1 MRPAKG
7 RFPCT
12 RETTHK
18 TGARTIEETDRE
30 RIDQLLSSI
39 QWSSDYL
46 HDLGV
51 TYPALPAVQMQILEA
66 AARGDRIADDKLQP
80 VLAKAEELKSMLD
93 WSVLKHPPRR
103 IH

>member
-1 MRPAKG
+1 MKRATG

-12 RETTHK
+12 GKTTRK
-18 TGARTIEETDRE
+18 TGAGTIEERDRE
-30 RIDQLLSSI
+30 RINQLLSSI

-51 TYPALPAVQMQILEA
+51 TYPALPAAQMQILEA

-80 VLAKAEELKSMLD
+80 VLAKAEELKSMLE

>member
-7 RFPCT
+7 RFPCI

-18 TGARTIEETDRE
+18 TGARTIEETDRA

-93 WSVLKHPPRR
+93 WSVLKHPPRPVR
-103 IH
+103 

>member
-1 MRPAKG
+1 MKPAKG
-7 RFPCT
+7 HFPCT
-12 RETTHK
+12 RKTTHQ
-18 TGARTIEETDRE
+18 TGARTIEGTDRD

-51 TYPALPAVQMQILEA
+51 TYPALPAAQMQLLEA
-66 AARGDRIADDKLQP
+66 AARGHRIADDKLQP

-93 WSVLKHPPRR
+93 WSVLKHPPRPVR
-103 IH
+103 